1 MDLLLIPFIVCIALV
16 GIHVYFGQTVIQRGI
31 IFIDLALA
39 QWAALGYLVGHY
51 LHIENEIGL
60 FGIAF
65 LFSCFAGLILT
76 IMKLIRELMMNFQFY
91 FILLLII
98 YLIKC
103 LLININIII
112 S

>member
-51 LHIENEIGL
+51 FYRDRNFI
-60 FGIAF
+60 FVTF
-65 LFSCFAGLILT
+65 LS
-76 IMKLIRELMMNFQFY
+76 KLG
-91 FILLLII
+91 
-98 YLIKC
+98 
-103 LLININIII
+103 
-112 S
+112 